1 VSQEV
6 SLRGRGFSFRSPSPS
21 ARGPPLTNSEPTGEA
36 LHASIRRERR
46 SYSFYGPSLGH
57 PSLHWVNPN
66 PCLGDLSIGLNPNI
80 KEEKLKR
87 ALLALA
93 VLMAVVMTANAALA
107 QSGHFVTGGNNA
119 PRCTDIGT
127 QLQCTGKVAG
137 LGGTT
142 FEITLE
148 ATGIAT
154 VECINPAGHRA
165 PGQDTAI
172 TAAGSSG
179 PLPTPR
185 NGQFVFSVTTDPPGP
200 LPPTPTCPNVQWTP
214 VITDVAF
221 DSATLRLFEDGNL
234 SDTFVVF

>member
-1 VSQEV
+1 M
-6 SLRGRGFSFRSPSPS
+6 
-21 ARGPPLTNSEPTGEA
+21 
-36 LHASIRRERR
+36 
-46 SYSFYGPSLGH
+46 
-57 PSLHWVNPN
+57 
-66 PCLGDLSIGLNPNI
+66 
-80 KEEKLKR
+80 LKR
-87 ALLALA
+87 ALLPFA
-93 VLMAVVMTANAALA
+93 VLVAIVMTANIAMA

-119 PRCTDIGT
+119 PTCTDIGT

-148 ATGIAT
+148 ATGTAS
-154 VECINPAGHRA
+154 VVCINPAGHRA

-172 TAAGSSG
+172 TATGTSG

-185 NGQFVFSVTTDPPGP
+185 NGQYVFTVTTAPPGP

-214 VITDVAF
+214 EITDVAF
-221 DSATLRLFEDGNL
+221 DSATLRLFEDGML